1 MADHLLNH
9 CRETHDPA
17 TELAP
22 APAPETA
29 TRDHAVEV
37 TSTTT
42 PGAHAARELAV
53 RESDGIQVRLT
64 WYPGDRAVWVS
75 VSDER
80 TGDRFD
86 LAIPP
91 ERALHAF
98 HHPFVYAA

>member
-9 CRETHDPA
+9 RPETHDPA
-17 TELAP
+17 TVRAP
-22 APAPETA
+22 APAPETT
-29 TRDHAVEV
+29 TRDGAVEIP
-37 TSTTT
+37 STTT
-42 PGAHAARELAV
+42 PGADGVRELAV

-75 VSDER
+75 VSDAR
-80 TGDRFD
+80 TGDRLD